1 MFPGVTNNT
10 SLSGSQCNHKVVFSA
25 VPSGNSHCSGQPVG
39 QYVLFPSNWKLP
51 GNRWHDCS
59 LHISLEVVVTWST
72 QAMARSQKQ
81 LFANTVIAW
90 TSIFFPPTATL
101 CGQQK
106 NLCAVLENTNHYSS
120 CVPSPCLAQC
130 HTSRLQTTSSL
141 WYTAH
146 SLWSCCSISIYYPN
160 TSSGFTCFSFFLV
173 SAEGGLMWLETLNS
187 SKEKLQSHKKS
198 IVPSE

>member
-1 MFPGVTNNT
+1 MYCSQATGSCQGITDVIPRCT
-10 SLSGSQCNHKVVFSA
+10 SLWNWW
-25 VPSGNSHCSGQPVG
+25 SHGPPRLWLDLKSSCLQ
-39 QYVLFPSNWKLP
+39 
-51 GNRWHDCS
+51 
-59 LHISLEVVVTWST
+59 I
-72 QAMARSQKQ
+72 RSSHE
-81 LFANTVIAW
+81 LLY
-90 TSIFFPPTATL
+90 FFPTAIL

-130 HTSRLQTTSSL
+130 HTSWLQTTSSL